1 MSSTDPAE
9 PERREL
15 ILQLLRASKK
25 PLSIAYIAEQVDAHP
40 NTVRFH
46 LDTLI
51 RTGRVE
57 QAPTETAGPGRPPAL
72 YRAIRGMDPTGPT
85 NYRVLAQILA
95 GYLTTN
101 SPDPNAAAVEL
112 GRTWGQSMAVKE
124 PGPKPTRTGCVRAL
138 TEVLE
143 DLGFTPEPVPSGRA
157 SQIRLRH
164 CPFHEVV
171 KSHGNVICALH
182 LGLMQGVLSSLGA
195 PVTVDRLDPF
205 AEPDLCVASIAP
217 VDPSADRGAVR

>member
-1 MSSTDPAE
+1 MSSSGPAE

-15 ILQLLRASKK
+15 ILQLLRTSKK
-25 PLSIAYIAEQVDAHP
+25 PQSITYIAEQVEAHP

-95 GYLTTN
+95 GYLTSN
-101 SPDPNAAAVEL
+101 SPDPYAAAVEL

-143 DLGFTPEPVPSGRA
+143 DLGFTPEPPHSGRA
-157 SQIRLRH
+157 PQIRLRH

-182 LGLMQGVLSSLGA
+182 LGLMQGVLSTLGA

-205 AEPDLCVASIAP
+205 VEPDLCVAGLAP
-217 VDPSADRGAVR
+217 VDPPADPGAIR